1 MIKQTLLTAGNAK
14 IIKGEKLG
22 YLTKGIHFAPA
33 DLSGH
38 EVCRWRSKGCT
49 MACLNTAGRGRMQ
62 NTQDSRIKKTKLFF
76 EDQFAFL
83 DKLAK
88 EIGSTI

>member
-1 MIKQTLLTAGNAK
+1 MIKQTILTAGNAK
-14 IIKGEKLG
+14 IVKGEKLG

-33 DLSGH
+33 DLSGF

-62 NTQDSRIKKTKLFF
+62 NTQDSVSYTHLTLPTK
-76 EDQFAFL
+76 A
-83 DKLAK
+83 
-88 EIGSTI
+88 